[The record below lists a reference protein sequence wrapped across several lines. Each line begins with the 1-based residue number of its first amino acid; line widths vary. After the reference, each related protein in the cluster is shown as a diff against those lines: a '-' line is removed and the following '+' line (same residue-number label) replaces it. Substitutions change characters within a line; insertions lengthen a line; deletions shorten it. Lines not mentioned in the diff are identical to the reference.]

1 MLDLTKKALP
11 NVVTMNGVPFSIHT
25 DFRKWIKFEI
35 EVSKLKKASDTI
47 DVPYLF
53 VNDKPRFI
61 DLNQLFEFSRPHNDL
76 PSSNGRK
83 SHARAYDFEKDG
95 DMIYASFMQAY
106 GIDLFSIENLH
117 YHKFLALLHNLPE
130 GTSMRDVMGYRTYVK
145 DSRKNVDVYEEL
157 QRAWALESEDDF
169 TDEELEDFSNKFG
182 E

>member
-1 MLDLTKKALP
+1 
-11 NVVTMNGVPFSIHT
+11 
-25 DFRKWIKFEI
+25 
-35 EVSKLKKASDTI
+35 
-47 DVPYLF
+47 
-53 VNDKPRFI
+53 
-61 DLNQLFEFSRPHNDL
+61 
-76 PSSNGRK
+76 
-83 SHARAYDFEKDG
+83 
-95 DMIYASFMQAY
+95 MIYASFMQAY

-145 DSRKNVDVYEEL
+145 DNRKNVDVYEEL